1 MINRGST
8 EQFLQLVRLGIGT
21 ETAFYNSGYIDWILV
36 ESLAMEQGLSAILID
51 AVERL
56 PERVRPSKGL
66 LLQWIGATLQDYEY
80 RYESYLRAIAG
91 LSGFYNSHGLQMMVL
106 KGFACSLDWPK
117 PNHRPSGD
125 IDIWLFGNQKE
136 ADNLIRNEKGIAVDT
151 SEHHHTVFSWLD
163 FTVENHYDFVNVH
176 DYSSSQKLELLF
188 KQLGKDDSHYTILK
202 GEKVYLPSPN
212 LHALFLMRHMVSHF
226 ASVSITLRQVL
237 DWAFFVKAHNDGVD
251 WDWFIAVLEKY
262 HMLDF
267 YNCINGICVENLG
280 FDVNIFPSV
289 QFDPLMK
296 ERVLQDIINP
306 EYEANEPKHLLNR
319 IRYKYNRWKGN
330 WWKQELCY
338 RESRCEGFLKGVW
351 YHLLKPSSI

>member
-1 MINRGST
+1 MSSDTI
-8 EQFLQLVRLGIGT
+8 EHFLRLIRLGIGSD
-21 ETAFYNSGYIDWILV
+21 AIYNISGTIDWAAV
-36 ESLAMEQGLSAILID
+36 DALAQEQGLSAIIID
-51 AVERL
+51 AIDHL
-56 PERVRPSKGL
+56 SERVRPTKVQ
-66 LLQWIGATLQDYEY
+66 LLQWIGTTLHDYEY

-91 LSGFYNSHGLQMMVL
+91 LAGFYNSYGLQMMVL
-106 KGFACSLDWPK
+106 KGFACSLDWPR
-117 PNHRPSGD
+117 PEHRPCGD

-136 ADNLIRNEKGIAVDT
+136 ADHLIRNEKGIAVDT

-237 DWAFFVKAHNDGVD
+237 DWAFFVKAHHDNLD
-251 WDWFIAVLEKY
+251 WDWLTSVLKKY
-262 HMLDF
+262 HMFDF
-267 YNCINGICVENLG
+267 YSCINGICVENLG

-289 QFDPLMK
+289 QFNPSMK
-296 ERVLQDIINP
+296 ERVLLDIINP
-306 EYEANEPKHLLNR
+306 EYDVKEPKQLLKR

-338 RESRCEGFLKGVW
+338 GESRCEGFLKGVW